1 MLNLFKELKCRPFF
15 LIVTLPWVYAAFTR
29 SLTKGW
35 YSNMIRDTKQTVFSH
50 MGKNE
55 NPGNEHNRSSLK
67 GQSSS
72 VLIEKFYY
80 LWKRPVA
87 LRRSFIHLSKWHF
100 SINLYREATDALI
113 SWWDSNKSCYWV
125 ALWEMLFGGFWSFVG
140 FCFFNLGGP
149 FWKGYTKSLE

>member
-1 MLNLFKELKCRPFF
+1 MEVQGEKQKLKWKCRPFF
-15 LIVTLPWVYAAFTR
+15 LIVTLPRVYAAFTGG
-29 SLTKGW
+29 LTKGW
-35 YSNMIRDTKQTVFSH
+35 YSNISDTKQTVFSH

-55 NPGNEHNRSSLK
+55 NPGNEHNRSPLK

-72 VLIEKFYY
+72 VLIKKFYY

-125 ALWEMLFGGFWSFVG
+125 ALWEMFLWRVLEFCWLLLF
-140 FCFFNLGGP
+140 
-149 FWKGYTKSLE
+149 